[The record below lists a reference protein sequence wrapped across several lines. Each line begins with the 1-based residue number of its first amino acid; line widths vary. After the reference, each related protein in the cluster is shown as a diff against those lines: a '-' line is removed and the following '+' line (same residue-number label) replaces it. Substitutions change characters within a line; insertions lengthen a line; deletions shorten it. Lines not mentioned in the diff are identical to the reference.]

1 MEIHVITA
9 FPKIF
14 SGPLDESI
22 IKRAKNRGTVSFFLH
37 DIRDYS
43 TDKHHKIDDYP
54 YGGGPGMILKPEPI
68 YLCIEDVK
76 KKYNLDTTP
85 VTLMSPAGERFTQKK
100 AVQLSLREQLILLCG
115 HYKGM
120 DERVKESL
128 VDEEISVGDYI
139 LTGGEIPALTIID
152 SVIRLLPGVIGDIDS
167 AVSDSFQTGLLD
179 HPHYTR
185 PQVFREKSVPQVL
198 LTGNHAEIEKWR
210 TKMMLQ
216 KTRERRN
223 DLYEKYKNEE
233 LE

>member
-1 MEIHVITA
+1 MILWKIHVITA

-85 VTLMSPAGERFTQKK
+85 VYSYVA
-100 AVQLSLREQLILLCG
+100 C
-115 HYKGM
+115 
-120 DERVKESL
+120 
-128 VDEEISVGDYI
+128 
-139 LTGGEIPALTIID
+139 
-152 SVIRLLPGVIGDIDS
+152 
-167 AVSDSFQTGLLD
+167 
-179 HPHYTR
+179 
-185 PQVFREKSVPQVL
+185 
-198 LTGNHAEIEKWR
+198 W
-210 TKMMLQ
+210 
-216 KTRERRN
+216 
-223 DLYEKYKNEE
+223 
-233 LE
+233 